1 MKDAVVYIHGKGGS
15 PDEASRFVPVF
26 PGVDVIGFDY
36 KSETPWEAQE
46 EFPAFF
52 GEVRR
57 GHGRVL
63 LIANSIGAYLA
74 MCALSGVHIDRAFL
88 ISPVVDMEQLILGM
102 MSREGISEEELR
114 SRGEIVTESRDVL
127 SWRYLCFARENPV
140 GWSVPTA
147 VLYGGRDW
155 LTSREQISAFAERVG
170 ASLTVMEDG
179 GHWFHTDKELRFLD
193 EWLRREV

>member
-1 MKDAVVYIHGKGGS
+1 MKDAVVYIHGKGGC
-15 PDEASRFVPVF
+15 PDEASRFVPLF
-26 PGVDVIGFDY
+26 PGAEVIGFGY
-36 KSETPWEAQE
+36 RSETPWEARE

-52 GEVRR
+52 REVRR
-57 GHGRVL
+57 SHGRVL

-74 MCALSGVHIDRAFL
+74 MCALSGEEIGRAFL
-88 ISPVVDMEQLILGM
+88 ISPVVDMERLILGM
-102 MSREGISEEELR
+102 MSQEGVSEEELR
-114 SRGEIVTESRDVL
+114 SRGEIVTESGAVL

-147 VLYGGRDW
+147 VLYGGCDR

-179 GHWFHTDKELRFLD
+179 GHWFHTDEELRFLD